1 MNYFMETSICYR
13 FIMHNLT
20 MHPIMHNLTMHPI
33 MHNQTIHSPMCMEGD
48 LVANIA
54 LAVALIA
61 LVAER

>member
-1 MNYFMETSICYR
+1 MVMNYFMETSICYR

-20 MHPIMHNLTMHPI
+20 MQHPI
-33 MHNQTIHSPMCMEGD
+33 MHNQTVHSPMCMEGD

>member
-1 MNYFMETSICYR
+1 MVMNYFMETSICYR

-20 MHPIMHNLTMHPI
+20 MHPIMHN
-33 MHNQTIHSPMCMEGD
+33 QTIHSPMCMEDD

>member
-20 MHPIMHNLTMHPI
+20 MHPIMHPI
-33 MHNQTIHSPMCMEGD
+33 MHNQTVHSPMCMEDD

>member
-1 MNYFMETSICYR
+1 MNYFMETSMYYR

-20 MHPIMHNLTMHPI
+20 MHPIMHTPTMQ
-33 MHNQTIHSPMCMEGD
+33 NQTIHSPMCMEDD